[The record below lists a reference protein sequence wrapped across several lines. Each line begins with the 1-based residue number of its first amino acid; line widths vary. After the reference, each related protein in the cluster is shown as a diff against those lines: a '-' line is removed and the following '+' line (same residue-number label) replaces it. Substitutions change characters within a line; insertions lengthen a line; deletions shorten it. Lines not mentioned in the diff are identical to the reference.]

1 MSASVKLALG
11 ELANTSYLTVK
22 NLVPGAGSF
31 TVSTESFKG
40 SITIPVGVTL
50 VAYVRNAK
58 VVSKVVTA
66 AASDAGKDLLSLA
79 QDLAAYLQSLQ
90 PVPQDISG
98 LSAELAR
105 VSARVQALEAAP
117 GGGVS
122 EEQVKRIING
132 MFLVL
137 GPSDPIPPG
146 TKPGTI
152 VIRETP

>member
-40 SITIPVGVTL
+40 SITVPVGVTL

-90 PVPQDISG
+90 PVPRILVACRRSWLGCLLGCRRWRPLRVVGSPRSRSRGSSMACSWFWDRLTRSHPVR
-98 LSAELAR
+98 SRAR
-105 VSARVQALEAAP
+105 S
-117 GGGVS
+117 
-122 EEQVKRIING
+122 
-132 MFLVL
+132 
-137 GPSDPIPPG
+137 
-146 TKPGTI
+146 
-152 VIRETP
+152 